1 MKLLAYPTATN
12 RLRIVKIRGVKR
24 ESPTVRTFAFRDR
37 LCGKA
42 KPGQFVMVWIPGVD
56 ELPMSLSAIQANG
69 FSSIT
74 VADVGEA
81 TKILNQK
88 KPGDVLGIR
97 GPYGNGF
104 TPTRGRLMI
113 VGGGTGLAPL
123 VPLAERVIVF
133 PTKIDFLLGAKT
145 RDELLFLDTIEKTL
159 SKVDA
164 RVIATTED
172 GSYGLWGMVT
182 DPAEQVLAKEK
193 FDMIYACGPEQM
205 MYKLFLTAEQHNTP
219 LQASLERL
227 MHCAMG
233 LCGSCV
239 IGKFRVCRD
248 GPVFSSQQ
256 LREVKS
262 EFGRFKRGF
271 NGKRVR
277 I

>member
-1 MKLLAYPTATN
+1 LAYPTAIN
-12 RLRIVKIRGVKR
+12 RPRIVKIQEVKR
-24 ESPTVRTFAFRDR
+24 ESPTIRTFTFHDR

-56 ELPMSLSAIQANG
+56 EVPMSLSTIRPNG
-69 FSSIT
+69 LSSIS
-74 VADVGEA
+74 VANVGEA
-81 TKILNQK
+81 TKALHQR
-88 KPGDVLGIR
+88 KPGDALGIR

-104 TPTRGRLMI
+104 TLTSGKVMI

-123 VPLAERVIVF
+123 VPLAEKLVDL
-133 PTKIDFLLGAKT
+133 PTKISFLLGAKT
-145 RDELLFLDTIEKTL
+145 RDELLFLDRIETTL
-159 SKVDA
+159 SRADA
-164 RVIATTED
+164 RVIATAED
-172 GSYGLWGMVT
+172 GSYGLQGVVT
-182 DPAEQVLAKEK
+182 DPAEQILAKER

-205 MYKLFLTAEQHNTP
+205 MHKMFLTAERYNTP

-248 GPVFSSQQ
+248 GPVFPTEQ

-262 EFGRFKRGF
+262 EFGRFKRSFDGRKT
-271 NGKRVR
+271 GL
-277 I
+277 

>member
-1 MKLLAYPTATN
+1 
-12 RLRIVKIRGVKR
+12 VKIREVKR
-24 ESPTVRTFAFRDR
+24 ESPTVKTFIFYDR

-56 ELPMSLSAIQANG
+56 EVPMSLSNIRSNG
-69 FSSIT
+69 LSSIS
-74 VADVGEA
+74 VANVGEA
-81 TKILNQK
+81 TKTLHQR
-88 KPGDVLGIR
+88 KPGDALGIR

-104 TPTRGRLMI
+104 TLNSGKVMI

-123 VPLAERVIVF
+123 VPLAEKLVGLT
-133 PTKIDFLLGAKT
+133 TKISFLLGAKT
-145 RDELLFLDTIEKTL
+145 KDELVFLDRIETTL
-159 SKVDA
+159 SKAEA

-172 GSYGLWGMVT
+172 GSYGWQGLVT
-182 DPAEQVLAKEK
+182 DPAERILMKER
-193 FDMIYACGPEQM
+193 FNTIYACGPEQM
-205 MYKLFLTAEQHNTP
+205 THKMFLTAERYNTP

-248 GPVFSSQQ
+248 GPVFSSEQ

-271 NGKRVR
+271 DGKRVS